1 MKEKRPYETENIRI
15 LIRVLYAIAS
25 VIAILAGIG
34 IALAGCTEG
43 VYVGKDENVIKMIL
57 GISIS
62 ILSPFVMQVLYRL
75 TLAPFDII
83 DLLQDLFGEKE

>member
-1 MKEKRPYETENIRI
+1 M
-15 LIRVLYAIAS
+15 
-25 VIAILAGIG
+25 IAILAGIG

-43 VYVGKDENVIKMIL
+43 VYVSKDENVIKMIL

-83 DLLQDLFGEKE
+83 DLLRAKNMDNTEAGGVATRP

>member
-1 MKEKRPYETENIRI
+1 MKEKRPYDTENIRV
-15 LIRVLYAIAS
+15 LIGVLYVIVT

-34 IALAGCTEG
+34 IALAGFTEG
-43 VYVGKDENVIKMIL
+43 VYVGKDKNVTLMIL

-62 ILSPFVMQVLYRL
+62 ILSPFVIRVLYRL